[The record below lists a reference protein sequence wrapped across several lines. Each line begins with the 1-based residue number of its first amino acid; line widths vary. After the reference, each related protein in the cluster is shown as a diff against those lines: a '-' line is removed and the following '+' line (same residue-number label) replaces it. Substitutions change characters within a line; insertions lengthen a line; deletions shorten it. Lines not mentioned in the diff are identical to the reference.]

1 MGNVKIDIGDFLGFC
16 DLNGLE
22 AVTSDQVEQLEE
34 WVRKCQDAQNK
45 GDELVSNAVYDRMM
59 EILREKNP
67 DSELVTQLWEDGGEE
82 ELDNYDSL
90 FDRNPMYSIQTV
102 KSLDA
107 KEMRD
112 FIARL
117 PEGYFDAHI
126 SFKENGFGIRLVYSY
141 GELVKAR
148 TRARSSQGKDITKQL
163 RVVLGG
169 MTHIEALES
178 VSLCEI
184 RGELLVS
191 FENFERA
198 KTYTPDIKSPFTA
211 VSSMVK
217 ESASEDMWSLLSF
230 VAYDVIADDLYFS
243 TKTEMY
249 DFIQDTLGFEI
260 PVYWTVND
268 LNKESLIQELEE
280 GIIPD
285 CEAAAEEYEYYTDG
299 LVFEVDDR
307 QLFQSMGDNGTN
319 YRYGNVAL
327 KVSYWEQN
335 VYSGFVQTIVWTR
348 GKTKLSPV
356 AVIAEEPDIIEFTDY
371 GYHAY
376 VGDFKEIANM
386 DELGVLTSGGNKV
399 RRIPLYEPSNL
410 LILDATVGNI
420 IYFRY
425 GGESGVT
432 PCYPDGTPLVEGRV
446 KSALEG
452 EDDEYAFATYL

>member
-1 MGNVKIDIGDFLGFC
+1 MSVKIDIGDFLGFC

-22 AVTSDQVEQLEE
+22 AITSDQVEKLEN
-34 WVRKCQDAQNK
+34 WVKQCQDAQNK
-45 GDELVSNAVYDRMM
+45 GDDLVSNAVYDRLM

-67 DSELVTQLWEDGGEE
+67 DSPLVTEVWEDGGDS
-82 ELDNYDSL
+82 ELDDYDAL
-90 FDRNPMYSIQTV
+90 FNKNPMYSIQTI
-102 KSLDA
+102 KSLES

-112 FIARL
+112 FVSRL
-117 PEGYFDAHI
+117 PEGTFDAHV

-148 TRARSSQGKDITKQL
+148 TRARASQGKDITKQL
-163 RVVLGG
+163 GTVLGG
-169 MTHIEALES
+169 MVQIDSLEAIP
-178 VSLCEI
+178 LCEI

-191 FENFERA
+191 FENFDKA
-198 KTYTPDIKSPFTA
+198 KQYNPDIKSPFTA

-217 ESASEDMWSLLSF
+217 ESASEEMWELLSF
-230 VAYDVIADDLYFS
+230 VAYDIICDDLYFG

-249 DFIQDTLGFEI
+249 DFLQDDLGFEI
-260 PVYWTVND
+260 PVYWTIND
-268 LNKESLIQELEE
+268 LTADTLIRELEE

-285 CEAAAEEYEYYTDG
+285 CEAEAEEYEYYTDG

-307 QLFQSMGDNGTN
+307 QLFQSMGDNGSN
-319 YRYGNVAL
+319 YRYGNIAL
-327 KVSYWEQN
+327 KVSFWEQN

-356 AVIAEEPDIIEFTDY
+356 AIVAEEPDMIEFTDF
-371 GYHAY
+371 GEHAY

-386 DELGVLTSGGNKV
+386 SEMGVLTSGGNRVK
-399 RRIPLYEPSNL
+399 RIPLYEPCNL
-410 LILDATVGNI
+410 LTLDATAGNL

-432 PCYPDGTPLVEGRV
+432 PCFPDGTPLVEGRV
-446 KSALEG
+446 KQALMD
-452 EDDEYAFATYL
+452 EDEDIMTEF